1 LVGRSNRTQLVAAS
15 LALVAIA
22 APIRAQALYQLDE
35 SVSYVSLQGRAR
47 AITIAGRSENLHGSM
62 ELADAKSKTVRGTI
76 RFAFG
81 SLAVAPKMFQRE
93 FYTSFDAPATS
104 EIIFNVDSVL
114 PGLTAREWFMDGRLT
129 IRGVAR
135 PVRFAG
141 TAAKIGAR
149 IVADG
154 TTNIDVRHWGIEP
167 KSHMFGLVQPSPELR
182 LSFSV
187 SFVPVISVG
196 AIEH

>member
-1 LVGRSNRTQLVAAS
+1 MGRSSRTQLLKCS
-15 LALVAIA
+15 LALLAIA
-22 APIRAQALYQLDE
+22 APVRAQALYQLDE
-35 SVSYVSLQGRAR
+35 SVSYVSLQGRASSF
-47 AITIAGRSENLHGSM
+47 TIAGRSENLHGSM

-81 SLAVAPKMFQRE
+81 SLSVAPRMFQRE
-93 FYTSFDAPATS
+93 FYASFDAPATS
-104 EIIFNVDSVL
+104 EIIFTVDSVL
-114 PGLTAREWFMDGRLT
+114 PGLTAREWFMDGRLS

-141 TAAKIGAR
+141 TAAKIGTR

-154 TTNIDVRHWGIEP
+154 TSSIDVRHWGIEP
-167 KSHMFGLVQPSPELR
+167 KNRMFGLVQPSPEIR

-187 SFVPVISVG
+187 SFVPVISLG